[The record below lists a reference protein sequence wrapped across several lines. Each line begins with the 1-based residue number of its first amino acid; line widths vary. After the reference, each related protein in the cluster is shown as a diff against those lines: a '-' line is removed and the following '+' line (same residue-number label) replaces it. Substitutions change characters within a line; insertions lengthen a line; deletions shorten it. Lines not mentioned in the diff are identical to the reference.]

1 MVQELE
7 RRLRLLLVVDVFT
20 PTRTSAAVQMH
31 DLAAALSQMGHTCT
45 VVTPDHRINDS
56 FVLEQRHGFSVLR
69 VRSTALKQ
77 IGLIRRALREIGLS
91 TRMWKGFRNSPVAQ
105 ERYDGVVFYSPT
117 IFLGRFISK
126 LKNLYRCPA
135 YLILRDVFPDWA
147 ADLGEMRKGP
157 HYWFFKGV
165 AKYQYHVA
173 DAIGIESEGNRKY
186 FQDSQ
191 RVELLDNW
199 IAIQSDGDAHYL
211 LPPELA
217 AKTILVYAGNMG
229 VAQDMDNLLRLARR
243 LAARPDVRL
252 LLVGSGTERS
262 RLEREVRS
270 ADLSNVVFLPEMA
283 PAELRAL
290 LRQCHI
296 GVLSLDKRLKTHNV
310 PGKLLSYMEAGLPV
324 LGSVNPG
331 NEVKRLVDEAGVG
344 LVSWNGDDD
353 AFADAA
359 MRMIDE
365 QNERH
370 QMGLA
375 ARDICQGR
383 FSSRRAASQI
393 LERLTFQA
401 AFGVDPQGD
410 VAEEAIDAVRP

>member
-1 MVQELE
+1 MVQKLE

-56 FVLEQRHGFSVLR
+56 FVLEQSHGFSVLR

-77 IGLIRRALREIGLS
+77 IGLIRRALREVWLS
-91 TRMWKGFRNSPVAQ
+91 TRMWKGFRNSPLLQ
-105 ERYDGVVFYSPT
+105 ERFDGVVFYSPT

-126 LKNLYRCPA
+126 LKKLYRCPA
-135 YLILRDVFPDWA
+135 YLILRDVFPDWT

-157 HYWFFKGV
+157 HYWFFKAV

-191 RVELLDNW
+191 KVELLDNW
-199 IAIQSDGDAHYL
+199 IAVESDDADYA
-211 LPPELA
+211 LPRELV

-243 LAARPDVRL
+243 LGDRSDVRL

-270 ADLSNVVFLPEMA
+270 AALSNVVFLPEVA
-283 PAELRAL
+283 PAELRTL
-290 LRQCHI
+290 LRQCQI

-310 PGKLLSYMEAGLPV
+310 PGKLLSYLEAGLPV

-331 NEVKRLVDEAGVG
+331 NEVKRLVDESGVG
-344 LVSWNGDDD
+344 LISWNGDDN

-359 MRMIDE
+359 MRLIDE
-365 QNERH
+365 QNERQ

-375 ARDICQGR
+375 ARDICQSR
-383 FSSRRAASQI
+383 FSSKRAASQI

-401 AFGVDPQGD
+401 AFQVNPQAD
-410 VAEEAIDAVRP
+410 VAGGAIDAVRP